1 MKPSLFQPRRFQ
13 TPGSLVLVPYFAE
26 KSLFAS
32 LQKRASKR
40 RDFLHSSLLWFENM
54 ALISGFLGYP
64 HLLTLLALVDGL
76 PGKEIYFLG
85 SAGAIDPRFSE
96 PEALQVGEIRPGS
109 IFKRFSN
116 SRPLPLK
123 VFTGSPAPFPAV
135 SGVSVDIIQR
145 ETPSWLATQRSLHT
159 GIVEMELYP
168 LRWFLRKPFHALVVL
183 SDRVEP
189 TGIRP
194 FADKQKFQRE
204 FAAAFNFIVNR
215 IGKG

>member
-1 MKPSLFQPRRFQ
+1 MPP
-13 TPGSLVLVPYFAE
+13 SLVLVPYFAE

-32 LQKRASKR
+32 LRQRALR
-40 RDFLHSSLLWFENM
+40 QQDFLHSSLLWFENM
-54 ALISGFLGYP
+54 ALISGFFGYP

-85 SAGAIDPRFSE
+85 SAGAIQPRFRE
-96 PEALQVGEIRPGS
+96 PAALQVNEIRPGS
-109 IFKRFSN
+109 VFKRFSR
-116 SRPLPLK
+116 SGALPLK
-123 VFTGSPAPFPAV
+123 VFPDSAARFPSV

-145 ETPSWLATQRSLHT
+145 ETKSWLAAQRSLRT
-159 GIVEMELYP
+159 AIVEMELFP

-194 FADKQKFQRE
+194 FGDKRKFQRE
-204 FAAAFNFIVNR
+204 FAAAFDFIASR
-215 IGKG
+215 IGTS